1 MPPSCGR
8 RNSRLALI
16 LVGFA
21 WVGAAA
27 AETGLSGHAEQGGL
41 MLGRTAPGARVEL
54 DGRSV
59 PVDAQGRFLLG
70 FGRDYGPV
78 AELRVTLP
86 DGGEENRALAVSR
99 RDWPVQRIEGLPRE
113 KTEPDAASLA
123 RLKSETEMVRA
134 IRARVTL
141 EPRIQG
147 GDGLLRPSDGKVSG
161 VFGSQRVYNGIGGA
175 PHSGLD
181 IAAPAGAPVHA
192 CADGTVVL
200 AAPDLFLTG
209 RTVMIDH
216 GLGLISSY
224 AHLSRMDVAAGTA
237 VRRGDLI
244 GAVGATGLA
253 TGAHLHWGISW
264 LDVRLDPETA
274 DAALRDSYL
283 GIRSEI
289 KE

>member
-1 MPPSCGR
+1 MPRSCGR
-8 RNSRLALI
+8 RNSVLALAAAC
-16 LVGFA
+16 LA
-21 WVGAAA
+21 WAGAAL
-27 AETGLSGHAEQGGL
+27 AETSLTGHAEQGGL
-41 MLGRTAPGARVEL
+41 LLGRTEPGARVDL

-70 FGRDYGPV
+70 FGRDNAPV
-78 AELRVTLP
+78 AELRITLP
-86 DGGEENRALAVSR
+86 DGVEEKRALAVSR

-123 RLKSETEMVRA
+123 RLRAETEMVRA
-134 IRARVTL
+134 IRASVTL
-141 EPRIQG
+141 EPHILG
-147 GDGLLRPSDGKVSG
+147 NGGLLRPSDGKVSG

-181 IAAPAGAPVHA
+181 IAAPTGAPVHA

-224 AHLSRMDVAAGTA
+224 AHLSRLDVAAGA
-237 VRRGDLI
+237 RVRRGDLI

-253 TGAHLHWGISW
+253 TGAHLHWGMSW
-264 LDVRLDPETA
+264 LDVRLDPESTEN
-274 DAALRDSYL
+274 ALRN
-283 GIRSEI
+283 
-289 KE
+289 